1 MPAGE
6 LLLKNSMSLT
16 LLLDLDDTL
25 LNTNLPAFMPA
36 YFQALADH
44 VCGHVPSEKF
54 LRALI
59 GGVNRMNENEDP
71 RLTLREVFESYFHP
85 ALDIPSN
92 ELQDVLEGFY
102 DRVFPSL
109 HSHTSP
115 IPGASD
121 FVDWAVTA
129 GMRIAIATDPLFP
142 IKATHHRLRWAGFE
156 PERFQLVSAFEDF
169 HFAKSHPAYYAEV
182 LGRMGW
188 QDGPALMVG
197 NDPTRDILSAQR
209 LGLKTFF
216 IEGEA
221 TSSPGVEAGRGQLS
235 DARRWLESVGQ
246 AALEPSFKSRD
257 GVLGILESTPAVLNH
272 FLGLLNERDLQREQ
286 TRGDWAMNEIAC
298 HLRDTEREVH
308 ALQLD
313 LMLEKNDAFIP
324 RPETSVWASERDYLL
339 EDARAAGA
347 DFADARVELLARIK
361 SLPEEVWSRP
371 ARHAI
376 FGPTNFC
383 EVLGFMADHDRL
395 HLQQAWSALQTLLG
409 ERV

>member
-1 MPAGE
+1 M
-6 LLLKNSMSLT
+6 KNSMPLT

-25 LNTNLPAFMPA
+25 LNTNLQAFMPA

-59 GGVNRMNENEDP
+59 SGVNRMNENEDP
-71 RLTLREVFESYFHP
+71 RLTLREVFESYFYP
-85 ALDIPSN
+85 ALGIPSN
-92 ELQDVLEGFY
+92 ELQGVLEDFY
-102 DRVFPSL
+102 DRVFPTL
-109 HSHTSP
+109 QSHTSP
-115 IPGASD
+115 ISGVTD
-121 FVDWAVTA
+121 FVDWATA
-129 GMRIAIATDPLFP
+129 SAMQVAIATDPLFP
-142 IKATHHRLRWAGFE
+142 ITATRHRLRWAGLV

-169 HFAKSHPAYYAEV
+169 HFSKSHPAYYAEV

-188 QDGPALMVG
+188 QDGSILMVG
-197 NDPTRDILSAQR
+197 NDATRDVLSAHR
-209 LGLKTFF
+209 LGLKTFL

-221 TSSPGVEAGRGQLS
+221 VSSPGVEAGRGRLS
-235 DARRWLESVGQ
+235 DVRPWLESAGQ
-246 AALEPSFKSRD
+246 SALEPSFKSRD
-257 GVLGILESTPAVLNH
+257 AVVGILESTPAVLNH
-272 FLGLLNERDLQREQ
+272 FLGLLNEDDLKREQ
-286 TRGDWAMNEIAC
+286 SPGDWALNEIAC

-313 LMLEKNDAFIP
+313 LMLEKVDAFIP

-339 EDARAAGA
+339 ENACAAGGK
-347 DFADARVELLARIK
+347 FADARVELLARVR

-383 EVLGFMADHDRL
+383 EVLSFMADHDRL
-395 HLQQAWSALQTLLG
+395 HLQQAWKAMQALLE

>member
-1 MPAGE
+1 MAI
-6 LLLKNSMSLT
+6 T

-25 LNTNLPAFMPA
+25 LNTNLRAFMPA

-44 VCGHVPSEKF
+44 VCGHVSSDKF

-59 GGVNRMNENEDP
+59 GGVNQMNENEDP
-71 RLTLREVFESYFHP
+71 RLTLREVFDSYFYP
-85 ALDIPSN
+85 ALGLPKH
-92 ELQDVLEGFY
+92 ELQDVLDDFY
-102 DRVFPSL
+102 DHVFPQL
-109 HSHTSP
+109 AIHTSRAP
-115 IPGASD
+115 HAVEFIDWVSASG
-121 FVDWAVTA
+121 FQ
-129 GMRIAIATDPLFP
+129 IAIATDPLFP
-142 IKATHHRLRWAGFE
+142 IKATHHRLRWAGLE

-169 HFAKSHPAYYAEV
+169 HFTKSHPAYYAEV

-221 TSSPGVEAGRGQLS
+221 TSSPGVETGRGQLS
-235 DARRWLESVGQ
+235 DARAWLESVGQ
-246 AALEPSFKSRD
+246 SALEPSFKSRD
-257 GVLGILESTPAVLNH
+257 AVLGILESTPAVLNH
-272 FLGLLNERDLQREQ
+272 FLGLLNEDDSKREQ
-286 TRGDWAMNEIAC
+286 SRGDWAMNEIAC

-308 ALQLD
+308 ALQLN
-313 LMLEKNDAFIP
+313 LMLEKIDAFIP

-339 EDARAAGA
+339 EDARAAGVE
-347 DFADARVELLARIK
+347 FADARVELLARIK

>member
-1 MPAGE
+1 MPTGE

-71 RLTLREVFESYFHP
+71 RLTLREVFESYFYP
-85 ALDIPSN
+85 ALGIPSN
-92 ELQDVLEGFY
+92 ELQDVLEDFY

-109 HSHTSP
+109 YSHTAP

-121 FVDWAVTA
+121 FVGWAVAA
-129 GMRIAIATDPLFP
+129 GMQIAIATDPLFP

-156 PERFQLVSAFEDF
+156 PERFPLVSAFEDF
-169 HFAKSHPAYYAEV
+169 HFTKSHPAYYAEV

-235 DARRWLESVGQ
+235 DARRWLESAGQ
-246 AALEPSFKSRD
+246 SALEPSFKSRD
-257 GVLGILESTPAVLNH
+257 AVVGILESTPAVLNH
-272 FLGLLNERDLQREQ
+272 FLGLLNESDLQREQ
-286 TRGDWAMNEIAC
+286 ARGDWAMNEIAC

-339 EDARAAGA
+339 EDARAAGVE
-347 DFADARVELLARIK
+347 FADARVALLARIK

-395 HLQQAWSALQTLLG
+395 HLQQAWNAIQSLLG

>member
-1 MPAGE
+1 MGVLP
-6 LLLKNSMSLT
+6 LKNYMSLT

-25 LNTNLPAFMPA
+25 LNTNLHAFMPA

-59 GGVNRMNENEDP
+59 NGVNRMNENEDP
-71 RLTLREVFESYFHP
+71 RLTLREVFDSYFYP
-85 ALDIPSN
+85 ALGMPSSA
-92 ELQDVLEGFY
+92 LRDVLDDFY

-115 IPGASD
+115 IPGAAD
-121 FVDWAVTA
+121 FADWATA
-129 GMRIAIATDPLFP
+129 SVMQVAIATDPLFP
-142 IKATHHRLRWAGFE
+142 IKATYHRLRWAGLE
-156 PERFQLVSAFEDF
+156 PERFRLVSAFEDF
-169 HFAKSHPAYYAEV
+169 HFSKSHPAYYAEV

-188 QDGPALMVG
+188 QDGPVLMVG
-197 NDPTRDILSAQR
+197 NDPTRDILPAHK

-216 IEGEA
+216 IEGE
-221 TSSPGVEAGRGQLS
+221 SGSNPGVEAGRGRLS
-235 DARRWLESVGQ
+235 DVRPWLESNDQ
-246 AALEPSFKSRD
+246 SALEPSFKSRD
-257 GVLGILESTPAVLNH
+257 AVLGILESTPAVLNH
-272 FLGLLNERDLQREQ
+272 FLGLLNEDDLKREQ
-286 TRGDWAMNEIAC
+286 ARGDWAMNEIAC

-308 ALQLD
+308 ALQLG
-313 LMLEKNDAFIP
+313 LMLEKIDAFIP
-324 RPETSVWASERDYLL
+324 RPETSVWANERDYLL
-339 EDARAAGA
+339 ENACAAGVE
-347 DFADARVELLARIK
+347 FANARVELLARVK

-395 HLQQAWSALQTLLG
+395 HLQQVWKTMQTLLG